1 MTGLAG
7 KMVEVKFVIGANYG
21 DEGKGLVSAK
31 YAYNAFKED
40 KGCLTILYN
49 GGPQRGHT
57 VEDTTGFRHVYHH
70 LAAGSTWGSDTY
82 FHPDFMINPM
92 TFVPEYDE
100 IYGKCPLFDVFVDR
114 KCKLITPYDMMANQL
129 KETGRGDK
137 RHGSCGMGIYET
149 WQRSHDLFDTSIVH
163 GCYADFSQQEDR
175 IKIKAF
181 LANVRRYYETLGVR
195 FDSFPGIDF
204 EGLEEHYIN
213 DFYKM
218 VDCCE
223 QVDNPVDLFD
233 RYDTIIYEGGQG
245 LALSMTNEDDFPH
258 LTPSVTGARKMI
270 MHVHNYFGIDADV
283 DMTYVTRS
291 YITRHGNGPM
301 DGIDAKVALE
311 VDATNQPNP
320 WQGTLRFAYFD
331 EDALY
336 KMFKRIKQDGDND
349 YTKSMKYLK
358 RNLVITHA
366 NLPYD
371 MPTTP
376 FYLCGKMFNNIYHFG
391 CQFVDACYF
400 MDE

>member
-1 MTGLAG
+1 
-7 KMVEVKFVIGANYG
+7 MVEVKFVIGANYG

-31 YAYNAFKED
+31 YAYNAFKQD

-92 TFVPEYDE
+92 TFVPEYDD

-175 IKIKAF
+175 IKIKSF
-181 LANVRRYYETLGVR
+181 LANVRRYYEALGVR

-218 VDCCE
+218 VDYCE

-258 LTPSVTGARKMI
+258 LTPSITGARKMI

-291 YITRHGNGPM
+291 YLTRHGNGPI
-301 DGIDAKVALE
+301 DGVDAKVALE

-349 YTKSMKYLK
+349 YTKSMKHLK
-358 RNLVITHA
+358 RNLVITHT
-366 NLPYD
+366 NVPYD

-376 FYLCGKMFNNIYHFG
+376 FYLCDKMFNNIYHFG
-391 CQFVDACYF
+391 SQFVDACYF

>member
-1 MTGLAG
+1 
-7 KMVEVKFVIGANYG
+7 MVEVKFVIGANYG

-57 VEDTTGFRHVYHH
+57 VEDMTGFRHVYHH

-92 TFVPEYDE
+92 TFVPEYDD
-100 IYGKCPLFDVFVDR
+100 IHGKCPVFDVFVDR

-149 WQRSHDLFDTSIVH
+149 WHRSYDVFDKSVQ

-181 LANVRRYYETLGVR
+181 LANVRRYYEARGVR

-213 DFYKM
+213 DFYEM
-218 VDCCE
+218 VDYCE

-258 LTPSVTGARKMI
+258 LTPSITGARKMI
-270 MHVHNYFGIDADV
+270 MYVHNYFGIDADV

-291 YITRHGNGPM
+291 YLTRHGNGPM
-301 DGIDAKVALE
+301 DGVDAKVALE
-311 VDATNQPNP
+311 VDVTNQPNP
-320 WQGTLRFAYFD
+320 WQGTLRFAYFN

-336 KMFKRIKQDGDND
+336 KMFKRIKYDTDND
-349 YTKSMKYLK
+349 YAKSMKHLK

-366 NLPYD
+366 NTPYD

-376 FYLCGKMFNNIYHFG
+376 FYLCGKLFNNIYHFSS
-391 CQFVDACYF
+391 QFVDACSF
-400 MDE
+400 L

>member
-1 MTGLAG
+1 MA
-7 KMVEVKFVIGANYG
+7 EVKFVIGANYG

-31 YAYNAFKED
+31 YASHAFKED
-40 KGCLTILYN
+40 KKCLTILYN

-57 VEDTTGFRHVYHH
+57 VETTNRFRHVYHH

-92 TFVPEYDE
+92 TFVPEYND
-100 IYGKCPLFDVFVDR
+100 IQNKFSFFDVFVDR

-129 KETGRGDK
+129 RETGRGDK

-163 GCYADFSQQEDR
+163 GYYADFSQQEDH

-181 LANVRRYYETLGVR
+181 LANVRRYYEARGVR

-204 EGLEEHYIN
+204 DGLEEHYIN

-218 VDCCE
+218 VDYCE

-270 MHVHNYFGIDADV
+270 MHAHNYFGIDADV

-336 KMFKRIKQDGDND
+336 KMFKRIKQDSDNE
-349 YTKSMKYLK
+349 YSKNMKYLK

-366 NLPYD
+366 NIPYD

-391 CQFVDACYF
+391 SQFVDACHF
-400 MDE
+400 MDEQ

>member
-1 MTGLAG
+1 
-7 KMVEVKFVIGANYG
+7 MVEVKFVIGANYG

-57 VEDTTGFRHVYHH
+57 VEDMTGFRHVYHH

-92 TFVPEYDE
+92 TFVPEYDD
-100 IYGKCPLFDVFVDR
+100 IHGKCPLFDVFVDR

-181 LANVRRYYETLGVR
+181 LTNVRRYYEALGVR

-223 QVDNPVDLFD
+223 QVDNPLDLFD

-245 LALSMTNEDDFPH
+245 LALSMTNEDDFPY

-366 NLPYD
+366 NIPYD

-376 FYLCGKMFNNIYHFG
+376 FYLCGKLFNNIYHFG
-391 CQFVDACYF
+391 SQFVDACSF
-400 MDE
+400 L

>member
-1 MTGLAG
+1 
-7 KMVEVKFVIGANYG
+7 MVEVKFVIGANYG

-31 YAYNAFKED
+31 FAYNAFKED

-57 VEDTTGFRHVYHH
+57 VEDMTGFRHVYHH

-92 TFVPEYDE
+92 TFVPEYDD

-175 IKIKAF
+175 IKIKSF
-181 LANVRRYYETLGVR
+181 LANVRRYYEALGVR

-218 VDCCE
+218 VDYCE
-223 QVDNPVDLFD
+223 QVDNPADLFD

-270 MHVHNYFGIDADV
+270 MHVHNYFGIDADI

-349 YTKSMKYLK
+349 YTKSMKHLK

-366 NLPYD
+366 NIPYD

-376 FYLCGKMFNNIYHFG
+376 FYLCGQMFNNIYHFG
-391 CQFVDACYF
+391 SQFVDACYF

>member
-1 MTGLAG
+1 
-7 KMVEVKFVIGANYG
+7 MVEVKFVIGANYG

-57 VEDTTGFRHVYHH
+57 VEDMTGFRHVYHH

-92 TFVPEYDE
+92 TFVPEYDD
-100 IYGKCPLFDVFVDR
+100 IHGKCPVFDVFVDR

-149 WQRSHDLFDTSIVH
+149 WHRSYDVFDKSVQ

-181 LANVRRYYETLGVR
+181 LANVRRYYEARGVR

-213 DFYKM
+213 DFYEM
-218 VDCCE
+218 VDYCE

-376 FYLCGKMFNNIYHFG
+376 FYLCGQMFNNIYHFG

>member
-1 MTGLAG
+1 MA
-7 KMVEVKFVIGANYG
+7 EVKFVIGANYG

-31 YAYNAFKED
+31 YAYDAFKED
-40 KGCLTILYN
+40 KRCLTILYN

-57 VEDTTGFRHVYHH
+57 VEDTHGFRHVYHH

-82 FHPDFMINPM
+82 FHSDFMINPM
-92 TFVPEYDE
+92 TFVPEYDY
-100 IYGKCPLFDVFVDR
+100 IHGKFPLFDVFVDR
-114 KCKLITPYDMMANQL
+114 KCELITPYDMMANQL
-129 KETGRGDK
+129 KEIGRGDK

-149 WQRSHDLFDTSIVH
+149 WRRSHDSFDKSVH
-163 GCYADFSQQEDR
+163 GQYAFFSQQTDR
-175 IKIKAF
+175 IEIKLF
-181 LANVRRYYETLGVR
+181 LASVRHYYEARGVR

-213 DFYKM
+213 DFYEM
-218 VDCCE
+218 VDYCE
-223 QVDNPVDLFD
+223 QVNNPADLFK

-258 LTPSVTGARKMI
+258 LTPSITGARKMI
-270 MHVHNYFGIDADV
+270 THAYNYFGVDADV

-291 YITRHGNGPM
+291 YLTRHGNGPM
-301 DGIDAKVALE
+301 DGIDAKVSLE
-311 VDATNQPNP
+311 FDATNQPNP

-336 KMFKRIKQDGDND
+336 KMFKRIKQDGDNE
-349 YTKSMKYLK
+349 YTKSMKNLK

-366 NLPYD
+366 NALYMHDIPQ
-371 MPTTP
+371 TP
-376 FYLCGKMFNNIYHFG
+376 FYLCGKMFDNIYHFG
-391 CQFVDACYF
+391 SQFVDACYF

>member
-1 MTGLAG
+1 
-7 KMVEVKFVIGANYG
+7 MVEVKFVIGANYG

-57 VEDTTGFRHVYHH
+57 VEDMTGFRHVYHH

-92 TFVPEYDE
+92 TFVPEYDD
-100 IYGKCPLFDVFVDR
+100 IHGKCPLFDVFVDR

-181 LANVRRYYETLGVR
+181 LTNVRRYYEALGVR

-218 VDCCE
+218 VDYCE

-270 MHVHNYFGIDADV
+270 MHVHNYFGIDADI

-291 YITRHGNGPM
+291 YLTRHGNGPM
-301 DGIDAKVALE
+301 DGVDAKVALE

-331 EDALY
+331 DDALY

-349 YTKSMKYLK
+349 YTKSMMHLK

-376 FYLCGKMFNNIYHFG
+376 FYLCGQMFNNIYHFG
-391 CQFVDACYF
+391 SQFVDACYF

>member
-1 MTGLAG
+1 
-7 KMVEVKFVIGANYG
+7 MVEVKFVIGANYG

-57 VEDTTGFRHVYHH
+57 VETTDGFRHVYHH
-70 LAAGSTWGSDTY
+70 LAAGSGWGSDTY

-92 TFVPEYDE
+92 TFVPEYE
-100 IYGKCPLFDVFVDR
+100 YLYTKFPLFDVFIDR

-129 KETGRGDK
+129 KEMGRGDK

-149 WQRSHDLFDTSIVH
+149 WQRSHDLFETSIVH

-175 IKIKAF
+175 TKIKTF
-181 LANVRRYYETLGVR
+181 LANVRRYYEARGVR

-218 VDCCE
+218 VDYCE

-245 LALSMTNEDDFPH
+245 LALSMTNVDDFPH

-291 YITRHGNGPM
+291 YLTRHGNGPM
-301 DGIDAKVALE
+301 DGVDAKVALE

-331 EDALY
+331 DDALY
-336 KMFKRIKQDGDND
+336 KMFKRIKQDSDND
-349 YTKSMKYLK
+349 YTKSMKHLK
-358 RNLVITHA
+358 RNLVITHV
-366 NLPYD
+366 NIPYD

-391 CQFVDACYF
+391 SQFVDACYF